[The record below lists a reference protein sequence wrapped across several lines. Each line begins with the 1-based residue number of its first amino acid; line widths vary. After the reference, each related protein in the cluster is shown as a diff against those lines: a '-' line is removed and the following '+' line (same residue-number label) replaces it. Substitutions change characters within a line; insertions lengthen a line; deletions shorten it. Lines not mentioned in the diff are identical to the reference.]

1 MLPVPFWDETR
12 NRGANQHGVME
23 YCVISKKQFCQ
34 LVARESINNTSPKYR
49 ENWNREPLRRENI
62 SHKLVY
68 HHAGPYRE
76 MEEFNFTF
84 LSLIIDTSLSC
95 DNISN
100 NDLFTF
106 VSLSFEIRKTS
117 CNRS

>member
-1 MLPVPFWDETR
+1 MKQGIEVQT
-12 NRGANQHGVME
+12 NME
-23 YCVISKKQFCQ
+23 NY
-34 LVARESINNTSPKYR
+34 TGPKYGKIGAKSPVDLR
-49 ENWNREPLRRENI
+49 YALEQPLRRENI
-62 SHKLVY
+62 SHTLFC

-76 MEEFNFTF
+76 IEEFNFTF

>member
-1 MLPVPFWDETR
+1 MKQGIEVQTNWKIIQVQSMGKLEPSPVDLR
-12 NRGANQHGVME
+12 
-23 YCVISKKQFCQ
+23 C
-34 LVARESINNTSPKYR
+34 INAL
-49 ENWNREPLRRENI
+49 EQPLRRENI
-62 SHKLVY
+62 SHTLFC

-76 MEEFNFTF
+76 IEEFNFTF

>member
-1 MLPVPFWDETR
+1 MP
-12 NRGANQHGVME
+12 Q
-23 YCVISKKQFCQ
+23 KQFCQ
-34 LVARESINNTSPKYR
+34 LVARELKNNTSRVDLRCYLR
-49 ENWNREPLRRENI
+49 LIAAIRRENI
-62 SHKLVY
+62 SQTLFY
-68 HHAGPYRE
+68 LHAEPYRE
-76 MEEFNFTF
+76 IVEFNFTF

>member
-1 MLPVPFWDETR
+1 MGKM
-12 NRGANQHGVME
+12 GAKSSSLVDLHCYLGLIAAIKERE
-23 YCVISKKQFCQ
+23 YSHTLFC
-34 LVARESINNTSPKYR
+34 
-49 ENWNREPLRRENI
+49 
-62 SHKLVY
+62 
-68 HHAGPYRE
+68 HHAGLYRE
-76 MEEFNFTF
+76 IEEFNFTF

>member
-1 MLPVPFWDETR
+1 MKQGIEVQTNWKIIQVQSMGKLEPSPVDLR
-12 NRGANQHGVME
+12 
-23 YCVISKKQFCQ
+23 C
-34 LVARESINNTSPKYR
+34 INAL
-49 ENWNREPLRRENI
+49 EQPLRRENI
-62 SHKLVY
+62 SHTFFC

-76 MEEFNFTF
+76 IEEFNFTF

>member
-1 MLPVPFWDETR
+1 MCGPTWKIIQVQSVGKLEPRVQLTF
-12 NRGANQHGVME
+12 A
-23 YCVISKKQFCQ
+23 VIYALEQ
-34 LVARESINNTSPKYR
+34 
-49 ENWNREPLRRENI
+49 PLMRENI
-62 SHKLVY
+62 SHTLFC

-76 MEEFNFTF
+76 IEEFNFTF